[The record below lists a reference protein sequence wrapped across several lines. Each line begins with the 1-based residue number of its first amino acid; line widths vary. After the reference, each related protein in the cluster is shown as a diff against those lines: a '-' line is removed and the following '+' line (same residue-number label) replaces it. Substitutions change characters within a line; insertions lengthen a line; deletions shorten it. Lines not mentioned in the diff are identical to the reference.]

1 MANAAS
7 AVRPGEELDL
17 AKLNAYLKT
26 VPGSGS
32 VRNVHQFPGGYSNL
46 TYLLTTDAG
55 TSVPGTSVPGTE
67 LVLRRPPFRAAAKG
81 GHDMGREYRVLTA
94 LRAAGYPRV
103 PEPLFFCDDET
114 VLGTPFYGM
123 ERVPGVIL
131 RANDATNP
139 ALTPERMRLRSERL
153 IDALAELHA
162 LDVTRPELAALGKPE
177 GYVRRQVEGW
187 TGRYGQAQTDA
198 VPAMD
203 EVAAWLMEH
212 VPAEQVPAFLHNDF
226 KFDNVVW
233 NEDLTEI
240 RAVLDWEMATL
251 GDPLMDLGAALAY
264 WVGPGDSDFL
274 KQFNLTH
281 LPGTLSRREAAGRY
295 ATATGR
301 DLSQILFYYV
311 FGLYKNAV
319 ILQQIYAR
327 WKAGHTRDPRFGG
340 LLVGVRA
347 LSEQAIRAIRSEVIS

>member
-1 MANAAS
+1 MADHAS
-7 AVRPGEELDL
+7 VRPGEEFDL
-17 AKLNAYLKT
+17 AKLNEYLET
-26 VPGSGS
+26 VSGLEVLGSRS
-32 VRNVHQFPGGYSNL
+32 VRDVRQFPGGYSNL
-46 TYLLTTDAG
+46 TYLLTTEA
-55 TSVPGTSVPGTE
+55 GTE

-94 LRAAGYPRV
+94 LRVAGYRKT

-114 VLGTPFYGM
+114 VLGAPFYGM

-131 RANDATNP
+131 RASDATNP
-139 ALTPERMRLRSERL
+139 NLTPERMRVLSEHL
-153 IDALAELHA
+153 IDALAELHS

-177 GYVRRQVEGW
+177 GYAGRQVAGW
-187 TGRYGQAQTDA
+187 IGRYATARTDA

-203 EVAAWLMEH
+203 EVSGWLTAH
-212 VPAEQVPAFLHNDF
+212 LPAEQVAFLHNDF

-233 NEDLTEI
+233 NEDLSDI

-264 WVGPGDSDFL
+264 WVEPGDSDFL

-281 LPGTLSRREAAGRY
+281 HAGTLSRRAAAERY

-301 DLSQILFYYV
+301 DLRDLLFYYA

-340 LLVGVRA
+340 LLVGVQA
-347 LSEQAIRAIRSEVIS
+347 LSEQAIRAIWEGKISS